1 MIKMSSRT
9 KRADPAAKMNKILRL
24 YVLSGLCLIGFLV
37 FKIISGGE
45 DPAVRSQARR
55 ASQLMAGATAAI
67 RDCRLQ
73 KGIPI
78 DPKTDP
84 NRTGLIGLPT
94 SSITTS
100 LGILEAK
107 RTTTNPAFA
116 GLVVR
121 LLHRAGVRPGDAV
134 AVGASSSF
142 PALILAVL
150 SACRAMEAEP
160 LVISSLGS
168 SEWGANIPEFSWLDM
183 MDCLNATGILTVHPL
198 AFSIGGDEDRGKD
211 MSPDGRALLLRE
223 TGTRRLSLLEEPDL
237 AATVAARMRLYDEKT
252 AGRAIKAFINIGG
265 SWVNLGTDSKV
276 LGVKPG
282 LNMRGG
288 TAEIASFPPPERS
301 GMIFA
306 MARRGVPVI
315 HLLFIRGLCRDYGLP
330 WDPQP
335 LPKAKY

>member
-1 MIKMSSRT
+1 MMKMSPSANRE
-9 KRADPAAKMNKILRL
+9 APSAKNNKIIWL

-45 DPAVRSQARR
+45 DPAVRYQMHL
-55 ASQLMAGATAAI
+55 ASRLMAGATAAI

-78 DPKTDP
+78 DPKADP

-116 GLVVR
+116 GLLVR

-150 SACRAMEAEP
+150 AACRAMNVEP

-168 SEWGANIPEFSWLDM
+168 SEWGANIPEFNWLDM
-183 MDCLNATGILTVHPL
+183 MDCLNATGSLTVHLL
-198 AFSIGGDEDRGKD
+198 AFSIGGDEDRGND

-223 TGTRRLSLLEEPDL
+223 AVARHLSLLEEPDL
-237 AATVAARMRLYDEKT
+237 AATVAARMRLYDQS
-252 AGRAIKAFINIGG
+252 AGGKRIKAFINVGG

-282 LNMRGG
+282 LNMKGG
-288 TAEIASFPPPERS
+288 PAEIAFFPPPERS

-306 MARRGVPVI
+306 MARRGIPVI
-315 HLLFIRGLCRDYGLP
+315 HLLFIRGLCRDYGFP

-335 LPKAKY
+335 LPRGE

>member
-1 MIKMSSRT
+1 
-9 KRADPAAKMNKILRL
+9 MNKNKTLVL
-24 YVLSGLCLIGFLV
+24 YIIAGLCLAAFLFFKV
-37 FKIISGGE
+37 FSGGE
-45 DPAVRSQARR
+45 DPRVRSEALR
-55 ASQLMAGATAAI
+55 ASRLMARATAAI
-67 RDCRLQ
+67 RDCRLH

-78 DPKTDP
+78 DPQADP

-107 RTTTNPAFA
+107 RTTANPNFA
-116 GLVVR
+116 GLIVR

-142 PALILAVL
+142 PAMILAVL
-150 SACRAMEAEP
+150 SACRAMDVEA

-168 SEWGANIPEFSWLDM
+168 SEWGANIPEFNWLDM
-183 MDCLNATGILTVHPL
+183 MDCLNASGALAVHPL
-198 AFSIGGDEDRGKD
+198 AFSIGGDEDKGKD
-211 MSPDGRALLLRE
+211 MGPDGRTFLLRE
-223 TGTRRLSLLEEPDL
+223 AEARGLRLLEEPDL
-237 AATVAARMRLYDEKT
+237 AATVAARLRLYDQS
-252 AGRAIKAFINIGG
+252 AGGKRVKAFINIGG

-276 LGVKPG
+276 LGVTPG
-282 LNMRGG
+282 LHMTGG
-288 TAEIASFPPPERS
+288 PAEITTFPLPERS

-335 LPKAKY
+335 LPGPEK